1 MTSIIT
7 GKRVLVTG
15 GSGSIGSQ
23 IVRSLL
29 PLQPKEIRIFNRSES
44 PQVELQRELH
54 DYKNIT
60 YFIGD
65 VRDEV
70 RLSQV
75 IEGIDIIFHTAALKH
90 VDICEYNPYEALM
103 TNAIGTKNVIKYA
116 LQNNI
121 EKVILIS
128 TDKATNPTNTMGA
141 TKLLAERL
149 ITEAD
154 YNKGDKRTIFCSV
167 RFGNVLGSTG
177 SIIPLFKKMIKEQK
191 KVTITDL
198 NMTRFVMTIP
208 EAAKLTIKATETS
221 KGGETFILQMSSIKL
236 CDLVDSILELTAKK
250 YGMNLEE
257 IDRKVVGL
265 RPGEKVHEDLIT
277 ETEWARTIETD
288 GVYIIISPIDKK
300 KSLEDYKSLGAQ
312 LPKKY
317 SYNSSSV
324 NRLTKEDITSIL
336 ESEKLI

>member
-7 GKRVLVTG
+7 GKRILVTG
-15 GSGSIGSQ
+15 GSGSIGSE
-23 IVRSLL
+23 IVRNLL
-29 PLQPKEIRIFNRSES
+29 PLQPKEIRVFNRSEA
-44 PQVELQRELH
+44 PQVELQKELQ

-70 RLSQV
+70 RLSKV

-90 VDICEYNPYEALM
+90 VDICEYNPYEAIM
-103 TNAIGTKNVIKYA
+103 TNTIGTKNVIKYA
-116 LQNNI
+116 LQKNI

-154 YNKGDKRTIFCSV
+154 YNKGSRRTIFCSV
-167 RFGNVLGSTG
+167 RFGNVLGSIG
-177 SIIPLFKKMIKEQK
+177 SIIPLFKKMILEQK
-191 KVTITDL
+191 QVTITDL

-208 EAAKLTIKATETS
+208 EAAKLTLKAAEIS
-221 KGGETFILQMSSIKL
+221 SGGETFILKMASVKL
-236 CDLVDSILELTAKK
+236 CDLIDAILEITSKK
-250 YGMNLEE
+250 YGINVQE
-257 IDRKVVGL
+257 INRKVIGL

-277 ETEWARTIETD
+277 ETEWARAIETD
-288 GVYIIISPIDKK
+288 GIYVIVSPIDKIK
-300 KSLEDYKSLGAQ
+300 MIKTYQNLGGKQ
-312 LPKKY
+312 PQIY
-317 SYNSSSV
+317 SYNSKDV
-324 NRLTKEDITSIL
+324 KLLTKDEIISIL
-336 ESEKLI
+336 EQEKLI

>member
-1 MTSIIT
+1 MISTIT
-7 GKRVLVTG
+7 GKRILVTG
-15 GSGSIGSQ
+15 GSGSIGSE
-23 IVRSLL
+23 IVRNLL
-29 PLQPKEIRIFNRSES
+29 PLQPKEIRVFNRSES
-44 PQVELQRELH
+44 PQVELQKELQ

-70 RLSQV
+70 RLSE
-75 IEGIDIIFHTAALKH
+75 ILEGIDIVFHTAALKH
-90 VDICEYNPYEALM
+90 VDICEYNPYEALI

-116 LQNNI
+116 LQKNI

-154 YNKGDKRTIFCSV
+154 YNKGDRKTIFCSV
-167 RFGNVLGSTG
+167 RFGNVLGSMG
-177 SIIPLFKKMIKEQK
+177 SIIPLFKKMIREK
-191 KVTITDL
+191 KQVTITDL

-208 EAAKLTIKATETS
+208 EAAKLVLKAAEIS
-221 KGGETFILQMSSIKL
+221 KGGETFILKMASVRL
-236 CDLVDSILELTAKK
+236 CDLVDAILEITSKK
-250 YGMNLEE
+250 DRINVQE
-257 IDRKVVGL
+257 INKKIMGL

-288 GVYIIISPIDKK
+288 EIYIILSPIDKTNT
-300 KSLEDYKSLGAQ
+300 LENYKSLGGRQ
-312 LPKKY
+312 PQTFN
-317 SYNSSSV
+317 YNSLYAKL
-324 NRLTKEDITSIL
+324 LTKDEIISLL
-336 ESEKLI
+336 EKEKLI